1 MKSISRTALVRYKA
15 EQMFALVDDIASYP
29 EFLPWCSGAR
39 VLAQEDDCIEAEIE
53 ISKAG
58 MRKTFVTRN
67 RRQQGKMIEIRLIR
81 GPFNYLQ
88 GVWLFT
94 PLGVLSEQGCK
105 VSLDLQFEF
114 SGAILSATVGP
125 IFQQIGNSLVDSFCQ
140 RAEVIY
146 GKLG

>member
-15 EQMFALVDDIASYP
+15 ELMFALVDDIASYP

-39 VLAQEDDCIEAEIE
+39 VLAQEDDCIEAEVE
-53 ISKAG
+53 IAKAG
-58 MRKTFVTRN
+58 FHKTFVTRN
-67 RRQQGKMIEIRLIR
+67 RRQPGKMIEMRLVR
-81 GPFNYLQ
+81 GPFNHLQ
-88 GVWLFT
+88 GIWQFT
-94 PLGVLSEQGCK
+94 PLGAQGEQGCK

-114 SGAILSATVGP
+114 SSTLLSATVGP

-140 RAEVIY
+140 RAEVMY